1 MPLVNQKLNG
11 NLTVDGTITQGGN
24 AVQQQLVSGTNI
36 KTINGSSVLGSGDLV
51 VGGGGGIHAL
61 IPPVSGSG
69 ITFAINAV
77 NFSSTG
83 TMAANTLT
91 TIPFIPATTFTID
104 QIAFEVTTSV
114 ASSTAT
120 VSIYSNSNM
129 KPTNRLYLSPII
141 STDTNGLKT
150 ISTSFTFNAG
160 TIYWI
165 GFNSSSSTTNFRNI
179 SSSWTYNFRMQNTTG
194 GTFGQNSWDSSTV
207 VPGGEPNPLTF
218 HVAGF
223 RSFPLV
229 VFRTV

>member
-1 MPLVNQKLNG
+1 MPTNLNITGQYQVNGVPLS
-11 NLTVDGTITQGGN
+11 T
-24 AVQQQLVSGTNI
+24 
-36 KTINGSSVLGSGDLV
+36 
-51 VGGGGGIHAL
+51 GGGGGIHAL
-61 IPPVSGSG
+61 IQPVSGSG

-83 TMAANTLT
+83 TMGANTLT

-104 QIAFEVTTSV
+104 QIAFEVTSFV

-129 KPTNRLYLSPII
+129 KPTDRLYLSPVI
-141 STDTNGLKT
+141 STATNGLKT

-165 GFNSSSSTTNFRNI
+165 GFNTSSGTTIFRNI

-194 GTFGQNSWDSSTV
+194 GTFGQNCWDSSTV
-207 VPGGEPNPLTF
+207 IPGGEPNPLTF